1 VQNFLHNVLALRNGG
16 VLTMRV
22 QAEVLA
28 KVLRER
34 GLNDSEIA
42 EILATAQVTA
52 KTSQSRRSRAKLVK
66 SEKLDE
72 ATMEQFRQQLL
83 LREWERSVRRRL
95 QADFQATGVQI
106 SPSRSIVVFRQNG
119 IVTMAEIRHSIGRQ
133 SPYNRRFIA
142 QKLKQ
147 VKAEKVELVRLVI
160 SEPNK
165 TTVLTPVGTQRGVV
179 LPESERK
186 WLMTALS
193 ETVQVRCGK
202 WQCKLPKIEWQQI
215 VKSWRCKYPVIERRW
230 SELEVSADGE
240 RWFRV
245 SQLIVDRTH

>member
-1 VQNFLHNVLALRNGG
+1 MKVS
-16 VLTMRV
+16 
-22 QAEVLA
+22 AEVLA
-28 KVLRER
+28 EVLKAR
-34 GLNDSEIA
+34 GLSDSEIA

-83 LREWERSVRRRL
+83 LREWEKRVRSRL
-95 QADFQATGVQI
+95 QVDFQATGVQI
-106 SPSRSIVVFRQNG
+106 SPSRSIVVFRQDG

-160 SEPNK
+160 SEPDK
-165 TTVLTPVGTQRGVV
+165 TTVLTPVGSQKGVV
-179 LPESERK
+179 LPERERR
-186 WLMTALS
+186 WLMTALD
-193 ETVQVRCGK
+193 EVVTVRCGK
-202 WQCKLPKIEWQQI
+202 WQAKLPKLEWQQI
-215 VKSWRCKYPVIERRW
+215 LKSWKCRYPLIERQWNR
-230 SELEVSADGE
+230 LEVSADGE

-245 SQLIVDRTH
+245 SQLISTKAH

>member
-1 VQNFLHNVLALRNGG
+1 
-16 VLTMRV
+16 MRL

-28 KVLRER
+28 KVLREK
-34 GLNDSEIA
+34 GLDDATIS

-52 KTSQSRRSRAKLVK
+52 KTSQSRRSRAKLVR

-72 ATMEQFRQQLL
+72 MTLQKFRQELM
-83 LREWERSVRRRL
+83 LREWERRVRSHPRVFGV
-95 QADFQATGVQI
+95 DSVQI
-106 SPSRSIVVFRQNG
+106 SSNQSVVVFRQG
-119 IVTMAEIRHSIGRQ
+119 DAVVEVTLRHGSGR
-133 SPYNRRFIA
+133 SAPFNRKFIA
-142 QKLKQ
+142 QKLPT
-147 VKAEKVELVRLVI
+147 VKAQRIEVVRMVV
-160 SEPNK
+160 STAER
-165 TTVLTPVGTQRGVV
+165 TTVLTVGNSQRGVV

-186 WLMTALS
+186 WLMTALD
-193 ETVQVRCGK
+193 EVVTVRCGK
-202 WQCKLPKIEWQQI
+202 WQAKLPKLEWQQI

>member
-1 VQNFLHNVLALRNGG
+1 
-16 VLTMRV
+16 MRV

-28 KVLRER
+28 KVLREK
-34 GLNDSEIA
+34 GLDDATIS
-42 EILATAQVTA
+42 EILATAQMTA

-66 SEKLDE
+66 SGKLDE

-83 LREWERSVRRRL
+83 LREWEKSVRSRL
-95 QADFQATGVQI
+95 QADFQATGVQV
-106 SPSRSIVVFRQNG
+106 SPSRAILVFRQDG

-133 SPYNRRFIA
+133 SPYTRRFIA

-147 VKAEKVELVRLVI
+147 VKAEKVELVRLVV

-165 TTVLTPVGTQRGVV
+165 TTVLTPVGSQRGVE
-179 LPESERK
+179 LPESERR
-186 WLMTALS
+186 WLMTALD
-193 ETVQVRCGK
+193 ETVTVRCGK
-202 WQCKLPKIEWQQI
+202 WQAKLPKLEWQQI

-245 SQLIVDRTH
+245 SQLISTKAH

>member
-1 VQNFLHNVLALRNGG
+1 MKVS
-16 VLTMRV
+16 
-22 QAEVLA
+22 AEVLA
-28 KVLRER
+28 KVLKAR
-34 GLNDSEIA
+34 GLSDSEIA
-42 EILATAQVTA
+42 EVLAVAQMTA
-52 KTSQSRRSRAKLVK
+52 KTSQSSRRSRAKLVK
-66 SEKLDE
+66 SGKLDE

-83 LREWERSVRRRL
+83 LREWERSVRSRL

-119 IVTMAEIRHSIGRQ
+119 IVTMAEIRHGVGRQ

-160 SEPNK
+160 SEPDK
-165 TTVLTPVGTQRGVV
+165 TTVLTPVGSQRGVE
-179 LPESERK
+179 LPESERR
-186 WLMTALS
+186 WLMTALD
-193 ETVQVRCGK
+193 ETVTVRCGK
-202 WQCKLPKIEWQQI
+202 WQAKLPKLEWQQI

>member
-1 VQNFLHNVLALRNGG
+1 
-16 VLTMRV
+16 MRV
-22 QAEVLA
+22 DAKILAEVLKA
-28 KVLRER
+28 R
-34 GLNDSEIA
+34 GLSDSEIA
-42 EILATAQVTA
+42 EVLAVAQVTA
-52 KTSQSRRSRAKLVK
+52 KTSQSRRNRAKLVK
-66 SEKLDE
+66 SGKLDE
-72 ATMEQFRQQLL
+72 ETIEKFRQQLL
-83 LREWERSVRRRL
+83 LREWEKSVRSRL

-106 SPSRSIVVFRQNG
+106 SPSRAILVFRQNG

-160 SEPNK
+160 SEPDK
-165 TTVLTPVGTQRGVV
+165 TTVLTPVGSQKGVV
-179 LPESERK
+179 LPESERR

-202 WQCKLPKIEWQQI
+202 WQAELPKLEWQQI
-215 VKSWRCKYPVIERRW
+215 VKAWRCKYPVIERRW

>member
-1 VQNFLHNVLALRNGG
+1 
-16 VLTMRV
+16 MRV

-28 KVLRER
+28 KVLRAK
-34 GLNDSEIA
+34 GLDDATIS
-42 EILATAQVTA
+42 EILATAQMTA

-66 SEKLDE
+66 SGKLDE
-72 ATMEQFRQQLL
+72 ATIEQFRQQLL
-83 LREWERSVRRRL
+83 LREWEKSVRSRL

-119 IVTMAEIRHSIGRQ
+119 IVTMAEIRHSVGRQ

-142 QKLKQ
+142 QKLKP
-147 VKAEKVELVRLVI
+147 VKAEKVELVRLVV
-160 SEPNK
+160 SAPDK
-165 TTVLTPVGTQRGVV
+165 TTVLTPVGSQRGVV
-179 LPESERK
+179 LPESERR
-186 WLMTALS
+186 WLMTALD
-193 ETVQVRCGK
+193 ETVTVRCGK
-202 WQCKLPKIEWQQI
+202 WQAELPKLEWQQI

-245 SQLIVDRTH
+245 SQLISTKAH

>member
-1 VQNFLHNVLALRNGG
+1 
-16 VLTMRV
+16 MRV

-42 EILATAQVTA
+42 EILAVAQVTA
-52 KTSQSRRSRAKLVK
+52 KTSQSRRSRAKLVR

-83 LREWERSVRRRL
+83 LREWERRVRRQL
-95 QADFQATGVQI
+95 KIFSADSVQI
-106 SPSRSIVVFRQNG
+106 SSTQSVVVFRQG
-119 IVTMAEIRHSIGRQ
+119 DTVIEVTLRHSSGR
-133 SPYNRRFIA
+133 SAPYNRRFIA
-142 QKLKQ
+142 QKLPM
-147 VKAEKVELVRLVI
+147 VKTQRIELVRMVV
-160 SEPNK
+160 STAEK
-165 TTVLTPVGTQRGVV
+165 TEVLTVVGRQRGVV
-179 LPESERK
+179 LPKSERK
-186 WLMTALS
+186 WLMTALD
-193 ETVQVRCGK
+193 ETVTVRCGK
-202 WQCKLPKIEWQQI
+202 WQAKLPKLEWQQI

-245 SQLIVDRTH
+245 SQLIGDRTH

>member
-1 VQNFLHNVLALRNGG
+1 
-16 VLTMRV
+16 MRV

-42 EILATAQVTA
+42 EILAVAQVTA

-83 LREWERSVRRRL
+83 LREWERRVRSHPAIFGVDSVRVSSN
-95 QADFQATGVQI
+95 QSV
-106 SPSRSIVVFRQNG
+106 VVFRQG
-119 IVTMAEIRHSIGRQ
+119 DTIVEVTLRHSSGR
-133 SPYNRRFIA
+133 SAPFNRRFIA
-142 QKLKQ
+142 QKLPNIR
-147 VKAEKVELVRLVI
+147 VERLEILRMVVSTAEKTKVLV
-160 SEPNK
+160 
-165 TTVLTPVGTQRGVV
+165 VGGSQRGVV
-179 LPESERK
+179 LPESERR
-186 WLMTALS
+186 WLMTALD
-193 ETVQVRCGK
+193 ETVTVRCGK
-202 WQCKLPKIEWQQI
+202 WQAKLPKLEWQQI

-245 SQLIVDRTH
+245 SQLISTKAH

>member
-1 VQNFLHNVLALRNGG
+1 
-16 VLTMRV
+16 MRV

-34 GLNDSEIA
+34 GLDDATIS

-52 KTSQSRRSRAKLVK
+52 KTSQSRRNRAKLVR

-83 LREWERSVRRRL
+83 LREWERRVRSHPRIFGV
-95 QADFQATGVQI
+95 DSVQI
-106 SPSRSIVVFRQNG
+106 SSNQSVVVFRQG
-119 IVTMAEIRHSIGRQ
+119 DAVIEVTLRHGSGR
-133 SPYNRRFIA
+133 SAPYNRRFIA
-142 QKLKQ
+142 QKLPTIRAQKIEI
-147 VKAEKVELVRLVI
+147 VRMVVSTAEK
-160 SEPNK
+160 
-165 TTVLTPVGTQRGVV
+165 TAVLAVVGTQRGVV

-186 WLMTALS
+186 WLMTALD
-193 ETVQVRCGK
+193 EVVTVRCGK
-202 WQCKLPKIEWQQI
+202 WQAKLPKLEWQQI
-215 VKSWRCKYPVIERRW
+215 VKAWRCKYPVIERQWDR
-230 SELEVSADGE
+230 LEVSADGE